1 LYLISQLKGVKMK
14 VTAAVFT
21 VVALTIGLAFA
32 GTEASP
38 DDIRLPAPRM
48 EGGKP
53 LFTALSER
61 RSSRDFSDK
70 PLPMQVV
77 SDLLW
82 AAFGINRADSGKRT
96 APSARNWQ
104 EIDVYVVLAEGAY
117 RYDAKNNV
125 LRAVAKGDLRALT
138 GKQTFVAKAPLNLVY
153 VANPAKMTGASDDD
167 RVLYYSA
174 GAGFISQNVYLFC
187 ASEGLG
193 TVVRG
198 LVDRK
203 VLAEALKLPET
214 LRIVLAQTVGY
225 PEGGK

>member
-1 LYLISQLKGVKMK
+1 MK
-14 VTAAVFT
+14 VTAAVIT
-21 VVALTIGLAFA
+21 VVTLTISLAVA
-32 GTEASP
+32 GTEVSP

-53 LFTALSER
+53 LLTALSER

-138 GKQTFVAKAPLNLVY
+138 GKQAFVAKAPLNLVY